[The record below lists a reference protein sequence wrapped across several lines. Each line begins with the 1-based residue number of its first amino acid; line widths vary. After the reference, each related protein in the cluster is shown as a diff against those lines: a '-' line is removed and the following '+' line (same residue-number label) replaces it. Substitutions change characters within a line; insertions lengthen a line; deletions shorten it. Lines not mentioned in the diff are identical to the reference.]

1 MRLFKIFSLIILW
14 NISYLYSD
22 TIILKNGNIL
32 KGKIVNLANSKV
44 VFIKENGQTI
54 ELSKEEVAKIQLER
68 QKEVPNNKKNNQVQ
82 QNKPKPNVK
91 KTQNI
96 VPLPFTKKESNDKL
110 NREKELE
117 TVYPLSKQEP
127 KKQKEEKSEITYTVS
142 KEEPKKEEVKYKGPL
157 ILRKYMEIGYGLGP
171 TYFEPY
177 FINLF
182 NRFNFGKNTIG
193 GSIFLPASLS
203 GLVSYQFQDNEYEKY
218 HLNHYLFINYFYNHW
233 SFGFDITLLQ
243 LNTSINVNKYGISK
257 NSLFF
262 SLSNANFEKKPMHL
276 YSHFWIRYDW
286 YRIDLNRIFFLLGV
300 KGGYKFVNTS
310 AGIIQNSILFDTFLN
325 EKHNIKSTKGDLFF
339 LGPSLM
345 INLSEEQNLQMDLY
359 YIGGSLFIDYQYQK
373 LATNYFTNYYT
384 KFSNKGSGGGIEIQ
398 YNKKFSKEMYLF
410 VKYVNT
416 QISYNIGNT
425 NDLWIKLDY
434 TANNLIPYFFTG
446 ILAKIFNPLNIQKEK
461 SEKEVIQSLNLGI
474 RYLVEFK

>member
-1 MRLFKIFSLIILW
+1 MRFLKIFSLIILC
-14 NISYLYSD
+14 NTSYLFGD
-22 TIILKNGNIL
+22 IVVLKNGEIL
-32 KGKIVNLANSKV
+32 RGRIVNLANSKI
-44 VFIKENGQTI
+44 VFTKENGETI
-54 ELSKEEVAKIQLER
+54 ELSKEEIAKIQFKR
-68 QKEVPNNKKNNQVQ
+68 QEQADKNKKNNQTRQ
-82 QNKPKPNVK
+82 SLPKPNVK

-96 VPLPFTKKESNDKL
+96 VPQPFTKKESNDKL

-117 TVYPLSKQEP
+117 TVHPVSKEEP

-157 ILRKYMEIGYGLGP
+157 ILRNYMEIGYGLGP

-262 SLSNANFEKKPMHL
+262 SLSNVNFEKKPEHL

-286 YRIDLNRIFFLLGV
+286 YRIDLNRIFFLFGI
-300 KGGYKFVNTS
+300 KFGYKFIHTS

-345 INLSEEQNLQMDLY
+345 INLSEIQNIQMDLY

-373 LATNYFTNYYT
+373 LATNYFDSYNT
-384 KFSNKGSGGGIEIQ
+384 KFSNKGSGVGIEIQ
-398 YNKKFSKEMYLF
+398 YYKKFHKEMYLF
-410 VKYVNT
+410 IKYVNT
-416 QISYNIGNT
+416 QISYKIGNT
-425 NDLWIKLDY
+425 NDLWIKFDY
-434 TANNLIPYFFTG
+434 TASNFIPYFFTG
-446 ILAKIFNPLNIQKEK
+446 ILAKIANPLNVQKEK